1 MLKNELTE
9 QDKINHW
16 QNLYNK
22 ILDDFSEL
30 QEEFKKLAL
39 FNELLINDNKQKSE
53 TIRQKNRD
61 VLNLEKTIQDLQ
73 INISREINKNIK
85 N

>member
-1 MLKNELTE
+1 MLKNELTD

-22 ILDDFSEL
+22 ILEDFSEL
-30 QEEFKKLAL
+30 QREFNKVAL
-39 FNELLINDNKQKSE
+39 FNELLINDNSKKSE
-53 TIRQKNRD
+53 IIRQKNRD

-73 INISREINKNIK
+73 INISKEINQRIK
-85 N
+85 

>member
-1 MLKNELTE
+1 MFKNELTD

-30 QEEFKKLAL
+30 QKEFNKVAL
-39 FNELLINDNKQKSE
+39 FNELLINDNSKKSE
-53 TIRQKNRD
+53 IIRQKNRD

-73 INISREINKNIK
+73 INISKEINQRIK
-85 N
+85 

>member
-1 MLKNELTE
+1 MFKNELTD

-22 ILDDFSEL
+22 ILEDFSEL
-30 QEEFKKLAL
+30 QKEFNKVAL
-39 FNELLINDNKQKSE
+39 FNELLINDNSKKSE

-61 VLNLEKTIQDLQ
+61 ILGLEKMIQDLQ
-73 INISREINKNIK
+73 INISKEINQRIR
-85 N
+85 

>member
-1 MLKNELTE
+1 MLKNELTD

-30 QEEFKKLAL
+30 QKEFNKVAL
-39 FNELLINDNKQKSE
+39 FNELLINDNSKKSE
-53 TIRQKNRD
+53 IIRQKNRD

-73 INISREINKNIK
+73 INISKEINQRIR
-85 N
+85 